1 MVWWRIGRTIMWSLM
16 YYIAWV
22 SNRPRFRNNN
32 NKKSLKIRLRHTEDD
47 KICGSPVCITVR
59 PRFDWS
65 LIAKVTFDSP
75 DLSTPRIPVNHASVA
90 SRIFQKIRNRSKTS
104 TFLTLTDTDYGG
116 GKSWLASQCEGWS
129 KISNS
134 PPHTYITHY
143 ICHFCQVLKYW
154 WF

>member
-1 MVWWRIGRTIMWSLM
+1 M

-22 SNRPRFRNNN
+22 SNRPRFRNDN

-75 DLSTPRIPVNHASVA
+75 DSSNPPDSVERRVGRVENFPENQKPVKNV
-90 SRIFQKIRNRSKTS
+90 
-104 TFLTLTDTDYGG
+104 
-116 GKSWLASQCEGWS
+116 
-129 KISNS
+129 
-134 PPHTYITHY
+134 
-143 ICHFCQVLKYW
+143 HFFDIDRQRLW
-154 WF
+154 RW